1 LVASRSSFGVGRWAF
16 GRLGGSGRRQVAAKG
31 EIKGKIKV
39 KGEITDCLYNSCFLV
54 VGPGGCL
61 KVLLLENISGVAV
74 SQFEEAGFEVEALKG
89 ALDEAELVKKIRG
102 VSILGARS
110 KTQISAAVLDASP
123 ELVAVGAFCIG
134 VDKIDRAA
142 SSDRGIA
149 VFNDPHSNSRS
160 VAELVMGEI
169 ILLLRRTFEASTRLH
184 GGVWN
189 KSAAGSHEVRGQTL
203 GIVGYGKIG
212 SQVSDLAEAMGMRV
226 VFHDVA
232 HVLARG
238 NARAVSFRELL
249 GTADV
254 ITLHVDGKPQNQN
267 LFGEEELSAMKEG
280 ACLINLSRGMVVD
293 HEALARHLKG
303 GRVAG
308 AAIDVFPQEPE
319 TGGAFASPLQGLGNV
334 ILTPHV
340 GGSTEEAQQNI
351 GQFVSAKMID
361 YFRSGNSFMSVNL
374 PQCHLDYEAGSHRM
388 MHIHHNVPGILRAIN
403 DILADRGINIERQV
417 LDTRGN
423 LGYAI
428 YDINQACDAELM
440 GKLRDIPHTVRVRTA
455 S

>member
-1 LVASRSSFGVGRWAF
+1 
-16 GRLGGSGRRQVAAKG
+16 
-31 EIKGKIKV
+31 
-39 KGEITDCLYNSCFLV
+39 
-54 VGPGGCL
+54 L
-61 KVLLLENISGVAV
+61 KVLLLENISGVAA
-74 SQFEEAGFEVEALKG
+74 SQFEEAGFEVESLKS
-89 ALDEAELVKKIRG
+89 AMDEAELVKKVRG
-102 VSILGARS
+102 TSILGVRS
-110 KTQISAAVLDASP
+110 KTRITAAVLEAAP
-123 ELVAVGAFCIG
+123 ELISIGAFCIG

-160 VAELVMGEI
+160 VAELAMGEI
-169 ILLLRRTFEASTRLH
+169 ILLMRRTFEQSTQLH
-184 GGVWN
+184 RGIWN
-189 KSAAGSHEVRGQTL
+189 KSAAGSHEVRGLTL

-249 GTADV
+249 ETSDV
-254 ITLHVDGKPQNQN
+254 ITMHVDGKPQNRN
-267 LFGEEELSAMKEG
+267 LFGEEEFQTMKPG
-280 ACLINLSRGMVVD
+280 SCLINLSRGFVVD
-293 HEALARHLKG
+293 HEALARHLKTG
-303 GRVAG
+303 KLAG

-319 TGGAFASPLQGLGNV
+319 SGGAFSSALQGLPNV
-334 ILTPHV
+334 ILTPHI

-351 GQFVSAKMID
+351 GQFVSARMVD
-361 YFRSGNSFMSVNL
+361 YFKTGNSLLSVNL
-374 PQCHLDYEAGSHRM
+374 PHCHLDYEPGSHRL

-417 LDTRGN
+417 LDTRGT

-428 YDINQACDAELM
+428 YDINRACDEELL
-440 GKLRDIPHTVRVRTA
+440 GKLQTIPHTIRVRVPGTN
-455 S
+455 

>member
-1 LVASRSSFGVGRWAF
+1 M
-16 GRLGGSGRRQVAAKG
+16 
-31 EIKGKIKV
+31 
-39 KGEITDCLYNSCFLV
+39 
-54 VGPGGCL
+54 
-61 KVLLLENISGVAV
+61 KVLLLENISGVAA
-74 SQFEEAGFEVEALKG
+74 SQFEEAGFEVESLKS
-89 ALDEAELVKKIRG
+89 ALDEAKLIQKIRG
-102 VSILGARS
+102 TSILGARS
-110 KTQISAAVLDASP
+110 KTHISAAVLDASP

-134 VDKIDRAA
+134 VDKIDRTA
-142 SSDRGIA
+142 SSERGIA

-160 VAELVMGEI
+160 VAELAMGET
-169 ILLLRRTFEASTRLH
+169 ILLMRRTFEASTRLH
-184 GGVWN
+184 GGQWN
-189 KSAAGSHEVRGQTL
+189 KSSAGSHEVRGQTL

-249 GTADV
+249 EISDV

-267 LFGEEELSAMKEG
+267 LFGEEQFQAMKDG
-280 ACLINLSRGMVVD
+280 ACLINLSRGFVVD
-293 HEALARHLKG
+293 HEALARHLKSG
-303 GRVAG
+303 KLAG
-308 AAIDVFPQEPE
+308 AAVDVFPQEPE
-319 TGGAFASPLQGLGNV
+319 TGGPFTSPLQGLPNV

-361 YFRSGNSFMSVNL
+361 YFRSGNSLMSVNL
-374 PQCHLDYEAGSHRM
+374 PHCHLDYEPGSHRL
-388 MHIHHNVPGILRAIN
+388 MHIHHNMPGILRAIN

-428 YDINQACDAELM
+428 YDINQACDDDLLA
-440 GKLRDIPHTVRVRTA
+440 KLRAVPHTVRVRVPGEVRG
-455 S
+455 

>member
-1 LVASRSSFGVGRWAF
+1 
-16 GRLGGSGRRQVAAKG
+16 
-31 EIKGKIKV
+31 
-39 KGEITDCLYNSCFLV
+39 
-54 VGPGGCL
+54 L

-74 SQFEEAGFEVEALKG
+74 SQFEEAGFEVEAMKG

-110 KTQISAAVLDASP
+110 KTQITAAVLDASP

-249 GTADV
+249 ATADV
-254 ITLHVDGKPQNQN
+254 ITLHVDGKAQNQN
-267 LFGEEELSAMKEG
+267 LFGEEEFSAMKEG

-293 HEALARHLKG
+293 HEALARHLKS

-361 YFRSGNSFMSVNL
+361 YFWSGNSLMSVNL
-374 PQCHLDYEAGSHRM
+374 PHCHLDYEPGSHRM

-428 YDINQACDAELM
+428 YDINQACDGELVEKL
-440 GKLRDIPHTVRVRTA
+440 GKISHTVRVRTA
-455 S
+455 SQKAEVKLKK